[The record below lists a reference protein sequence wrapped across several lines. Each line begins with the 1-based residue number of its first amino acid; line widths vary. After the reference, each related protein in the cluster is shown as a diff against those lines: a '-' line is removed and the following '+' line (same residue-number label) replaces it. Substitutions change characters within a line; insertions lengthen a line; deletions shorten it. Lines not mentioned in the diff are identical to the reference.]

1 MEKFNDL
8 KVLVDSLS
16 IEVDSFYNKGNK
28 ASARRA
34 RKALQEIGKITKDFR
49 KEISEKVNAS
59 KTQQV

>member
-8 KVLVDSLS
+8 KGLFDSLS
-16 IEVDSFYNKGNK
+16 VEVDSFYNKGNK

-49 KEISEKVNAS
+49 KEISEKVNAL
-59 KTQQV
+59 KTQ